1 MKSIGVTQRLC
12 VSKHGELRT
21 QLDIRLIKFIAECE
35 YHPIII
41 PYLEY
46 KEKSILKKKIIN
58 WIKNINLSG
67 IVFSGGDDIGKYKLR
82 DDTEE
87 VLLSY
92 AIKKKIPIFGI
103 CRGMQLIGK
112 YFNVKLIKVN
122 NHVKLEHYIF
132 SEKKKIKVNSYHN
145 YSLIKC
151 PKGFKIEYQ
160 SLDGNIESIESKQ
173 KKIYACMWHPE
184 RYNRFRK
191 YDKIKLKKMFSK

>member
-12 VSKHGELRT
+12 VSKYGELRA
-21 QLDIRLIKFIAECE
+21 QLDIRLINFIAECG

-46 KEKSILKKKIIN
+46 KEKSILKKRIIN

-67 IVFSGGDDIGKYKLR
+67 IVFSGGDNIGKYKLR

-87 VLLSY
+87 ALLSY

-122 NHVKLEHYIF
+122 NHVKLDHYIF
-132 SEKKKIKVNSYHN
+132 SEKKKFKVNSYHN

-151 PKGFKIEYQ
+151 PKGFNIEYQ
-160 SLDGNIESIESKQ
+160 SLDGNIESIESIS
-173 KKIYACMWHPE
+173 KKI
-184 RYNRFRK
+184 
-191 YDKIKLKKMFSK
+191 